1 MNAPADVPVVIQCAV
16 TGSADPDP
24 GRNPNLP
31 LTPEAIVEEAVAAA
45 DAGAAVIHLH
55 ARERDGTPTQA
66 RAAYAGLVEGIR
78 ERGCEAILNL
88 SCGTAGGRAVRDE
101 RYALL
106 DLEPEMG
113 SLDCGTINFG
123 ERIFEGDLPFL
134 RRMAQA
140 FKSHGVV
147 PELECF
153 DTGHVGLALQLR
165 DEGLLDDPL
174 RVQFVLGIP
183 GTGVPATFEMVQ
195 HLLRMLPPGTPWS
208 VCAAGRRQLPMNL
221 YCLIAGG
228 HIRTGL
234 EDNLWLGRGKRATNA
249 QLVERVVRIA
259 REYGREVATPE
270 QAREVLAL
278 PGRAAYSG
286 CSTSASTSGSSAP
299 RSLDESP
306 SSTFR

>member
-1 MNAPADVPVVIQCAV
+1 MSTPEDVPVVVQCAV

-24 GRNPNLP
+24 ERRPNLP
-31 LTPEAIVEEAVAAA
+31 VTPAAIVDEALAAWR
-45 DAGAAVIHLH
+45 AGAAVIHLH
-55 ARERDGTPTQA
+55 AREDDGTPTQDP
-66 RAAYAGLVEGIR
+66 AAYERLVAGIR

-106 DLEPEMG
+106 ALEPEMG

-134 RRMAQA
+134 RRMAAA
-140 FKSHGVV
+140 FGEHGVV

-165 DEGLLDDPL
+165 DEGLLADPL

-183 GTGVPATFEMVQ
+183 GTGVPATFGMVE
-195 HLLRMLPPGTPWS
+195 HLRAMLPADALWS
-208 VCAAGRRQLPMNL
+208 VCAAGRAQLAMNV

-228 HIRTGL
+228 HVRTGL
-234 EDNLWLGRGKRATNA
+234 EDNLWLGRGRRATNA
-249 QLVERVVRIA
+249 ELVERVVRIA
-259 REYGREVATPE
+259 REYGRAVATPDH
-270 QAREVLAL
+270 AREVLAL
-278 PGRAAYSG
+278 ERGAAV
-286 CSTSASTSGSSAP
+286 A
-299 RSLDESP
+299 
-306 SSTFR
+306 